1 MNKYILYADMDGVLV
16 DFEKGYAELTNT
28 IPTKSFNGKAE
39 FWEPI
44 NKAGAEWWVNLD
56 WMPDG
61 QELWRYI
68 KKYKPNILSAPSWDP
83 SSRVGKE
90 AWCKIHLKNEYNK
103 LYLYSRTNKQLFSE
117 PNRIL
122 IDDMQQTIDERNV
135 KGGIGIF
142 HTSAADTISQ
152 LKKLGL

>member
-1 MNKYILYADMDGVLV
+1 MYTIYCDMDGVLV
-16 DFEKGYAELTNT
+16 DFEKGYKELTNSSPSRT
-28 IPTKSFNGKAE
+28 FDGKAS

-44 NKAGAEWWVNLD
+44 SKAGAQWWANLD

-68 KKYKPNILSAPSWDP
+68 KKYKPNILSAPSQDP
-83 SSRVGKE
+83 SSKIGKE
-90 AWCKIHLKNEYNK
+90 AWLKMNLQNSFKKAYFYN
-103 LYLYSRTNKQLFSE
+103 RANKQLFAE

-122 IDDMQQTIDERNV
+122 IDDMQKTIDEWNA

-142 HTSAADTISQ
+142 HSSAANTITE

>member
-1 MNKYILYADMDGVLV
+1 MYTIFCDMDGVIV
-16 DFEKGYAELTNT
+16 DFEKGYTELTNT

-44 NKAGAEWWVNLD
+44 SKAGAQWWANLD

-68 KKYKPNILSAPSWDP
+68 KKYKPNILSSPSQDP
-83 SSRVGKE
+83 SSKVGKE
-90 AWCKIHLKNEYNK
+90 AWLKMNLQNSYKKAYFYNR
-103 LYLYSRTNKQLFSE
+103 SNKQLFSDK
-117 PNRIL
+117 NRIL
-122 IDDMQQTIDERNV
+122 IDDLQQTIDEWND
-135 KGGIGIF
+135 KGGIGIL
-142 HTSAADTISQ
+142 HTSAANTIKE

>member
-1 MNKYILYADMDGVLV
+1 MDGVLV
-16 DFEKGYAELTNT
+16 DFEKGYKELTGYY
-28 IPTKSFNGKAE
+28 TKSHTDSNT

-44 NKAGAEWWVNLD
+44 DAEGPSFWANLP

-68 KKYKPNILSAPSWDP
+68 KKYKPNILSAPSQDP
-83 SSRVGKE
+83 SSKIGKE
-90 AWCKIHLKNEYNK
+90 AWLKMNLQNSFKKAYF
-103 LYLYSRTNKQLFSE
+103 YSRANKKLFAG

-122 IDDMQQTIDERNV
+122 IDDMKQTIDEWNAA
-135 KGGIGIF
+135 GGIGIF

>member
-1 MNKYILYADMDGVLV
+1 MYIIYCDMDGVLV
-16 DFEKGYAELTNT
+16 DFERGYYDLTS
-28 IPTKSFNGKAE
+28 IPTKQYIKGDSN

-44 NKAGAEWWVNLD
+44 SKAGAEFWANLD

-68 KKYKPNILSAPSWDP
+68 KKYKPNILSAPSQDP
-83 SSRVGKE
+83 SSKIGKE
-90 AWCKIHLKNEYNK
+90 AWLKMNLQNSFKKAYFYNRANKK
-103 LYLYSRTNKQLFSE
+103 LFAG

-122 IDDMQQTIDERNV
+122 IDDMKQTIDEWNEA
-135 KGGIGIF
+135 GGIGIF
-142 HTSAADTISQ
+142 HTSAADTINQ

>member
-1 MNKYILYADMDGVLV
+1 MYTIYCDMDGVLV
-16 DFEKGYAELTNT
+16 DFEKGYYDATGAH
-28 IPTKSFNGKAE
+28 TKQFAKGDNA

-44 NKAGAEWWVNLD
+44 DAKGPSFWANLP

-68 KKYKPNILSAPSWDP
+68 KKYKPNILSSPSR
-83 SSRVGKE
+83 SSTSKVGKE
-90 AWCKIHLKNEYNK
+90 AWLKMHLQNSYKKAYFYPRNQ
-103 LYLYSRTNKQLFSE
+103 KQLFSDT
-117 PNRIL
+117 NRIL
-122 IDDMQQTIDERNV
+122 IDDLPNTIEEWNA
-135 KGGIGIF
+135 KGGTGIL

>member
-1 MNKYILYADMDGVLV
+1 MDGVIV
-16 DFEKGYAELTNT
+16 DFEKGYTELTNT

-44 NKAGAEWWVNLD
+44 SKAGAQWWANLD

-68 KKYKPNILSAPSWDP
+68 KKYKPNILSSPSQDP
-83 SSRVGKE
+83 SSKVGKE
-90 AWCKIHLKNEYNK
+90 AWLKMNLQNSYKKAYFYNR
-103 LYLYSRTNKQLFSE
+103 SNKQLFSDK
-117 PNRIL
+117 NRIL
-122 IDDMQQTIDERNV
+122 IDDLPKTIDEWNA
-135 KGGIGIF
+135 KGGIGIL
-142 HTSAADTISQ
+142 HTSATNTIKE

>member
-1 MNKYILYADMDGVLV
+1 MYTIYCDMDGVLV
-16 DFEKGYAELTNT
+16 DFERGYKELTNIT
-28 IPTKSFNGKAE
+28 PARTFDGKAD

-44 NKAGAEWWVNLD
+44 NKAGAAFWANLD

-68 KKYKPNILSAPSWDP
+68 KKYKPNILSAPSFDP
-83 SSRVGKE
+83 SSKAGKE
-90 AWCKIHLKNEYNK
+90 AWVKMHLQNSYNK
-103 LYLYSRTNKQLFSE
+103 LYLYSRANKQLFAE

-122 IDDMQQTIDERNV
+122 IDDMQKTIDEWNA

-142 HTSAADTISQ
+142 HSSAANTITE

>member
-1 MNKYILYADMDGVLV
+1 MYIIYCDMDGVLV
-16 DFEKGYAELTNT
+16 DFEKGYYDLTGT
-28 IPTKSFNGKAE
+28 STKQFPKGDNSFWQPISDAGAE
-39 FWEPI
+39 FW
-44 NKAGAEWWVNLD
+44 ANLP
-56 WMPDG
+56 WMSDG

-68 KKYKPNILSAPSWDP
+68 KKYKPNILSAPSQDP
-83 SSRVGKE
+83 SSKIGKE
-90 AWCKIHLKNEYNK
+90 AWLKMNLQNSFKKAYFYNRANKK
-103 LYLYSRTNKQLFSE
+103 LFAG

-122 IDDMQQTIDERNV
+122 IDDMKQTIDEWNA